1 MVLFFIVVMDK
12 RSSADP
18 MPSDVIDIGSL
29 DQWISVLQGLRMTGS
44 FFELEPFRDPHPFL
58 VVLKPQYTI
67 LKESK
72 VFA

>member
-1 MVLFFIVVMDK
+1 
-12 RSSADP
+12 

-44 FFELEPFRDPHPFL
+44 FFELDPGTDFNRSHPFL

-72 VFA
+72 VFAKVQKEW